1 VISGVHL
8 PLVIDYNKLAALK
21 KKLRRHNCKVAYRD
35 EWKAIPIAI
44 TQQLQ
49 SNSGCKDD
57 N

>member
-35 EWKAIPIAI
+35 EWKAIPIAV